1 MPINNFSLASYK
13 KKKNK
18 DNQCESV
25 VKSTKNVVVLQRC
38 KLLLNTEKPDL
49 ERMEQFLHCAKP
61 QCFREKKKTENPLF
75 QVGVYSFIFQAS
87 EPFPLESPRELE
99 SSGFPKVSKSRRK
112 TGK

>member
-49 ERMEQFLHCAKP
+49 ERMEQFLHCGAYPKYFGEKNRKP
-61 QCFREKKKTENPLF
+61 LVPGWC
-75 QVGVYSFIFQAS
+75 IFFYIPSQ
-87 EPFPLESPRELE
+87 
-99 SSGFPKVSKSRRK
+99 
-112 TGK
+112 